1 MLNEAA
7 RTVYYYW
14 LDPGLSEADE
24 AKKGALSKA
33 ERQIATCQETLWE
46 TPMVFIKKWLSHLFL

>member
-1 MLNEAA
+1 MAIV
-7 RTVYYYW
+7 VYYYW